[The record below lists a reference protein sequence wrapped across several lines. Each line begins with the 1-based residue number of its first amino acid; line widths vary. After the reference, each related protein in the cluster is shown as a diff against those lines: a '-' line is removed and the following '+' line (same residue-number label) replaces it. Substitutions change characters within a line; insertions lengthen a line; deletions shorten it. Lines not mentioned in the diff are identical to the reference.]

1 MAIFKLEPIN
11 FTTTGSLSATVT
23 GIEPNRTDFIVGSV
37 TAKDGVT
44 EVKWDKNGN
53 CTNQATS
60 ANLNSNSEEFK
71 DIIAAAKK
79 LGLV

>member
-1 MAIFKLEPIN
+1 MAIFKLEPIS
-11 FTTTGSLSATVT
+11 FTTTGNFSATVT

-37 TAKDGVT
+37 TATNGIT

-53 CTNQATS
+53 CTNQETT
-60 ANLNSNSEEFK
+60 ANLNSNSDKFQ
-71 DIIAAAKK
+71 DIIKAAKK